1 MLHSIGTVLVTSL
14 PEQIL
19 EINLAL
25 LYFMAVV

>member
-14 PEQIL
+14 PEQFL